1 MAEYTHEE
9 LMAKVLEV
17 LTTKDKMKNKEIAT
31 ILDVKKKEVDLAVN
45 DLAKEGKSIIFITHK
60 LYLLSFLFQNS
71 HVYTYKYTLV
81 CALFRLIFE

>member
-17 LTTKDKMKNKEIAT
+17 LATKDKMKNKDIAT

-45 DLAKEGKSIIFITHK
+45 DLAKEGKVEF
-60 LYLLSFLFQNS
+60 LYLGTSY
-71 HVYTYKYTLV
+71 VTLPK
-81 CALFRLIFE
+81 A

>member
-45 DLAKEGKSIIFITHK
+45 DLAKEGK
-60 LYLLSFLFQNS
+60 
-71 HVYTYKYTLV
+71 VE
-81 CALFRLIFE
+81 FRI

>member
-1 MAEYTHEE
+1 MAEYTQEE

-45 DLAKEGKSIIFITHK
+45 ELAKQGKVEF
-60 LYLLSFLFQNS
+60 LYLGTSY
-71 HVYTYKYTLV
+71 VTLPK
-81 CALFRLIFE
+81 A

>member
-9 LMAKVLEV
+9 LMEKVLEV

-45 DLAKEGKSIIFITHK
+45 DLAKEGKVEF
-60 LYLLSFLFQNS
+60 LYLGTSY
-71 HVYTYKYTLV
+71 VTLPK
-81 CALFRLIFE
+81 A

>member
-17 LTTKDKMKNKEIAT
+17 LATKDKMKNKEIAT

-45 DLAKEGKSIIFITHK
+45 DLAKEGKVEF
-60 LYLLSFLFQNS
+60 LYLGTSYF
-71 HVYTYKYTLV
+71 TLPK
-81 CALFRLIFE
+81 A

>member
-17 LTTKDKMKNKEIAT
+17 LATKDKMKNKEIAT

-45 DLAKEGKSIIFITHK
+45 DLDKEGKVEF
-60 LYLLSFLFQNS
+60 LYLGTSY
-71 HVYTYKYTLV
+71 VTLPK
-81 CALFRLIFE
+81 A